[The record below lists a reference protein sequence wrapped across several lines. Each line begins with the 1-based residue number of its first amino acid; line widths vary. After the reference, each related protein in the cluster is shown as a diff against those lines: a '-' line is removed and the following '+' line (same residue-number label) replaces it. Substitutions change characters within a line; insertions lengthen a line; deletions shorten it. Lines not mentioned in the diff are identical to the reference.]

1 MLDSPYREVTR
12 PVVDYVRSVRR
23 ESPRDLVV
31 VFVPEYV
38 VGHWWEQL
46 LHNQSALRLKTR
58 LHFTPGVM
66 VASVPWQ
73 LASSEGLEDRE
84 DGLAP
89 AQPARRRSGLGPRR
103 GDATVPAA
111 AEGASDGRRPDARRD
126 AVPATGRAGRADAG
140 ARHERRHVV
149 RLRSGGRARR
159 PLRGAARGPGG
170 LRPARAA
177 R

>member
-1 MLDSPYREVTR
+1 VRVDAEESERLQQEWEARNLPVPLRVLDSPYREVTR

-58 LHFTPGVM
+58 LHYTPGVM

-89 AQPARRRSGLGPRR
+89 GRRRLGR
-103 GDATVPAA
+103 GHDEPAELRTPLPAPSDGDGDGSAA
-111 AEGASDGRRPDARRD
+111 AEGGRPGDHQPQEA
-126 AVPATGRAGRADAG
+126 AGVAPG
-140 ARHERRHVV
+140 ARD
-149 RLRSGGRARR
+149 RSGAE
-159 PLRGAARGPGG
+159 
-170 LRPARAA
+170 
-177 R
+177 